1 MANRKRPIRLKFR
14 VTEGEKKKIQKRMA
28 QAKIDNQEAYVRKMA
43 IDGYIVNLEIPGL
56 KELVA
61 DMRVYSKRFNEIAKR
76 VNATDH
82 IYPEDISEMRM
93 MLQDIDGRQNRIL
106 AEFDKFK

>member
-14 VTEGEKKKIQKRMA
+14 VTEAEKKKITKRMA
-28 QAKIDNQEAYVRKMA
+28 QAKLDNQEAYIRKVA

-61 DMRVYSKRFNEIAKR
+61 DMRVYSKRFNEITKR
-76 VNATDH
+76 VNATEN
-82 IYPEDISEMRM
+82 IYPEDISEMCT
-93 MLQDIDGRQNRIL
+93 MLRDIYDRQKAIL
-106 AEFDKFK
+106 AELDKF

>member
-14 VTEGEKKKIQKRMA
+14 VTEAEKKKIQKRMA

-56 KELVA
+56 KELSP
-61 DMRVYSKRFNEIAKR
+61 MSE
-76 VNATDH
+76 ATANVSTRS
-82 IYPEDISEMRM
+82 PSV
-93 MLQDIDGRQNRIL
+93 
-106 AEFDKFK
+106 

>member
-14 VTEGEKKKIQKRMA
+14 VTEAEKKKIRKRMA
-28 QAKIDNQEAYVRKMA
+28 QAKIDNQEAYIRKMA
-43 IDGYIVNLEIPGL
+43 IDGYVVNLEIPGF

-61 DMRVYSKRFNEIAKR
+61 DVRGYSKRFNEIAKR
-76 VNATDH
+76 VNTTDR

-93 MLQDIDGRQNRIL
+93 MLQDIKDKQNCVL
-106 AEFDKFK
+106 AELDKFK